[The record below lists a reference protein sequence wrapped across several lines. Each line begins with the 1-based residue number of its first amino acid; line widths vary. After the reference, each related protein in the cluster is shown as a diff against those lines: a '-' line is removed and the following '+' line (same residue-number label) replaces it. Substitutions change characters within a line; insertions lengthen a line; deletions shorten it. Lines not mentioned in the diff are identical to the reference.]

1 MVLVTQ
7 GPIEFLSDS
16 GPAHEVPST
25 EFGGADGLIQP
36 TNDVT
41 LSGDPEASGGHT
53 LEGGTREEQGEV
65 AGIMA
70 RRALAP
76 VDVVNGVVLGDVDG
90 TLSQADP
97 VDPVTGRVAPP
108 TINKASAGGVG
119 RTGNAGELSDL
130 APY

>member
-1 MVLVTQ
+1 MST

-16 GPAHEVPST
+16 GPAHEVPAT

-53 LEGGTREEQGEV
+53 LEGGTREEQAEV

-70 RRALAP
+70 RRAMQP
-76 VDVVNGVVLGDVDG
+76 VDVVNGIVLNDPDG
-90 TLSQADP
+90 LLSQADP

-108 TINKASAGGVG
+108 TINRASAGGVG
-119 RTGNAGELSDL
+119 RTGNAGELSDQ